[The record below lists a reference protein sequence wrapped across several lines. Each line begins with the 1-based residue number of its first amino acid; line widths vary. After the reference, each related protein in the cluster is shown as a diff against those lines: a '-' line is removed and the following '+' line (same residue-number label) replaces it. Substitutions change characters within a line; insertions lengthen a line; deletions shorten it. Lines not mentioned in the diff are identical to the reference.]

1 MRIRRIISA
10 ALAVAL
16 LCLAGP
22 PAVAQEPAKVPR
34 IGILAPRTRADGAR
48 YNEAFIR
55 GLREK
60 GWEPGKNVI
69 IEYRF
74 GEGRPERLPAL
85 AAELVRAHVD
95 VIFSGTTAATSA
107 AKSVTNTVPIV
118 VATGSDVVELGFV
131 QSLARPGGN
140 ITGLAWD
147 VGLESFGK
155 ALELLK
161 ECLPRARRMAA
172 LTNSGNAAH
181 VAGMKHVQ
189 SRAESI
195 GVQLLHVPV
204 RRAEDFEQAFAGMAA
219 ERVEGVLVLADSYF
233 GFHRARIHELAA
245 RRRLPAMYGLREH
258 AETGGL
264 MSYGVDAP
272 DNFRRAAAYVDKILR
287 GAKPG
292 DLPMEQPN
300 KFELVINLKTAKA
313 LGLTIPKPFLLRADQ
328 LIE

>member
-1 MRIRRIISA
+1 VRTGRIIRA
-10 ALAVAL
+10 TLAVL
-16 LCLAGP
+16 LLSLAGS
-22 PAVAQEPAKVPR
+22 PAPAQEPAKVPR

-69 IEYRF
+69 VEYRF
-74 GEGRPERLPAL
+74 ADGRPERLPEL
-85 AAELVRAHVD
+85 AAELVRANVD

-107 AKSVTNTVPIV
+107 AKSVTSTVPIV
-118 VATGSDVVELGFV
+118 VATGSDVIDLGLV

-161 ECLPRARRMAA
+161 ECLPRARRIAA
-172 LTNSGNAAH
+172 LSNGGNAAH

-204 RRAEDFEQAFAGMAA
+204 RRAEDLDRAFAGMAA
-219 ERVEGVLVLADSYF
+219 ERADAVLVLADSYF
-233 GFHRARIHELAA
+233 GFH
-245 RRRLPAMYGLREH
+245 
-258 AETGGL
+258 
-264 MSYGVDAP
+264 
-272 DNFRRAAAYVDKILR
+272 
-287 GAKPG
+287 
-292 DLPMEQPN
+292 
-300 KFELVINLKTAKA
+300 
-313 LGLTIPKPFLLRADQ
+313 
-328 LIE
+328 